1 MEFLIMARIK
11 SGEPIRSERLLMA
24 LGNGGIISL
33 QEIADTMNYH
43 NMYRISAEVYC
54 LKLNGC
60 VIKSH
65 KTGRKVSGYELVN
78 TQEAIDKLLTP
89 RGLSIVPIVGRD
101 AGISKLADLK
111 AKTENKIPEVPV
123 IVEDE
128 VVEITE

>member
-1 MEFLIMARIK
+1 MARIK

-24 LGNGGIISL
+24 LGNGGIITL
-33 QEIADTMNYH
+33 KEIADTMDYH

-78 TQEAIDKLLTP
+78 IQEAIDRLLTP
-89 RGLSIVPIVGRD
+89 RGLSVIPIVGRD
-101 AGISKLADLK
+101 VGISKLADLK
-111 AKTENKIPEVPV
+111 AKTEKKAPAAPV
-123 IVEDE
+123 SAPVTSDDE

>member
-1 MEFLIMARIK
+1 MARIK
-11 SGEPIRSERLLMA
+11 SSEPIRSERLLMA

-33 QEIADTMNYH
+33 KEIEDTMGYS

-65 KTGRKVSGYELVN
+65 KTGRKVTGYELLNV
-78 TQEAIDKLLTP
+78 QEAIDKLLTP
-89 RGLSIVPIVGRD
+89 RGLAVAPIVGRD
-101 AGISKLADLK
+101 AGISKLVDLK
-111 AKTENKIPEVPV
+111 AKTKVKAPAAPV
-123 IVEDE
+123 TSDDE

>member
-1 MEFLIMARIK
+1 MARIK
-11 SGEPIRSERLLMA
+11 SGQPIRSERLLMA

-33 QEIADTMNYH
+33 KEIEDTMGYS

-65 KTGRKVSGYELVN
+65 KTGRKVTGYELIN
-78 TQEAIDKLLTP
+78 MQEAIDKLLTP
-89 RGLSIVPIVGRD
+89 RGLSVVPITGR
-101 AGISKLADLK
+101 GSNISKLQDLNAEK
-111 AKTENKIPEVPV
+111 APV
-123 IVEDE
+123 VEDE

>member
-1 MEFLIMARIK
+1 MARIK

-24 LGNGGIISL
+24 LGNGGIITL
-33 QEIADTMNYH
+33 KEIADTMDYH

-78 TQEAIDKLLTP
+78 IQEAIDRLLTP
-89 RGLSIVPIVGRD
+89 RGLSVVPIVGRD

-111 AKTENKIPEVPV
+111 AKTEKKAPAVPAPV
-123 IVEDE
+123 TSDDE